1 MVGFIAHL
9 FVEWLRTGL
18 GADLRWGVP
27 GHAAPGD
34 FRESQPPPQTAKM
47 NSFAIAS
54 GSSQRSPLR
63 AGIGCSRIHAPTA
76 THLRRLSRA
85 KPSLVKDRFT
95 SPFVRELFATRK
107 RTGMAA
113 GLILLALMAS
123 LVLSRTRNGPAALSS
138 LRFNEIQPN
147 PMALFGIAAV
157 GLTAIMVVRHRKHYW
172 TRGR

>member
-1 MVGFIAHL
+1 
-9 FVEWLRTGL
+9 
-18 GADLRWGVP
+18 
-27 GHAAPGD
+27 
-34 FRESQPPPQTAKM
+34 
-47 NSFAIAS
+47 
-54 GSSQRSPLR
+54 LR

-107 RTGMAA
+107 RIGMAA

-147 PMALFGIAAV
+147 PMALFGIATV
-157 GLTAIMVVRHRKHYW
+157 GLTAIMVVRHRKHHW